1 MSVSTEKIGFDQLP
15 EAVATI
21 MKDVQDLKEMVYGHL
36 EQLKP
41 EEPKIWFNI
50 GELCDYL
57 PDKPSKQTV
66 YTWVCY
72 RQIPYHK
79 TGKKLSFL
87 KSEIDAWIAKS
98 ARATAQEIRETAQ
111 ACYGNKKG
119 GRL

>member
-1 MSVSTEKIGFDQLP
+1 MSISTERIGFDQLP

-21 MKDVQDLKEMVYGHL
+21 LQEVQSLKGMISGHL
-36 EQLKP
+36 ALLKP
-41 EEPKIWFNI
+41 EEPKVWFNL

-87 KSEIDAWIAKS
+87 KSEIDAWLEKA
-98 ARATAQEIRETAQ
+98 AHATAQEIRETAQ